1 MNDNNLKWRS
11 VLVVAFAGLA
21 LACGGPESSA
31 TQTSPTATSSQPAD
45 PNLAAAAE
53 TPQSPEDKMPRVSVQ
68 EAIQQQKDGS
78 ALIIDVRGTEAFTI
92 SHIKGALDINLSRLE
107 AGDFQGLPSAKR
119 IIAYCT

>member
-1 MNDNNLKWRS
+1 MNDRNLKWRS

-21 LACGGPESSA
+21 LACGGPESAA
-31 TQTSPTATSSQPAD
+31 TQTSPTTSTQPAD
-45 PNLAAAAE
+45 ANPAAAAE
-53 TPQSPEDKMPRVSVQ
+53 TPQSPEDKMPGVSVQ

-78 ALIIDVRGTEAFTI
+78 ALIIDVRGTEAYSI
-92 SHIKGALDINLSRLE
+92 SHIKGALDINLSKLE